1 MKQDDATAFHP
12 VYALQSD
19 VDISSIAL
27 TGMKQSGLCI
37 MQGSGF
43 EFHPDD
49 TYSVL
54 DEKLRILFPKLF
66 DWLCESEEYDT
77 INSSWLVCMKPPRRS
92 LAVYSNDRLPT
103 GMDVITACQLAKTK
117 VGVSHRIL
125 YLGKPFYMM

>member
-27 TGMKQSGLCI
+27 TRMKQSGLCI

-92 LAVYSNDRLPT
+92 LAVYSNDQLPT

-117 VGVSHRIL
+117 VGVSHQIF